1 MNPAITNLMVSLG
14 AMQVARKID
23 FEDPQV
29 LLAVRCLYVFTQL
42 LSLGIYY
49 WATLKASIFISYAK
63 QMTLTR
69 CTRQIKQK
77 NDLKVLKY
85 TEPAKPMSGDGP
97 AQVTTTIRDYDL
109 AQTSQAVRSVLMG
122 CAFMC
127 FMHLYMKYTQPLFI
141 QGIMPLKSLYDSKIL
156 KIHLFGQPATGSL
169 KRPFEAPAGL
179 MGAAAS
185 GSASTAEGDKEP
197 AKVEAK
203 KDK

>member
-49 WATLKASIFISYAK
+49 WATLK
-63 QMTLTR
+63 
-69 CTRQIKQK
+69 IKQK

-85 TEPAKPMSGDGP
+85 TEPAKPMSGEGP
-97 AQVTTTIRDYDL
+97 TQVTTTIRDYDL

-169 KRPFEAPAGL
+169 KRPFEAPASI

-185 GSASTAEGDKEP
+185 GNASTSEGDKEP